1 MLDVLRELPG
11 VRQVAKVPD
20 PQLGNV
26 NYTHRLTLPGVG
38 QVFLTLGALESSSTP
53 NLVRVWVPAPHATL
67 QQQRALAAVVRHVLI
82 GCYGPFTAQQ
92 SRALQ
97 SVAHQNWWLDLG
109 QQEQQVGPLK
119 INWSGREGL
128 NVGGYEVSGIYVEW
142 PKNQGLCTW

>member
-1 MLDVLRELPG
+1 MLYVLRELPG
-11 VRQVAKVPD
+11 ARQVAKVPD

-26 NYTHRLTLPGVG
+26 NYTHHLTLPGVG
-38 QVFLTLGALESSSTP
+38 PVFLTLGALESSSTP
-53 NLVRVWVPAPHATL
+53 NLVRVWVSSPHATP
-67 QQQRALAAVVRHVLI
+67 QQQRALVAVVKHVLNR
-82 GCYGPFTAQQ
+82 CHGPSTPQQ

-97 SVAHQNWWLDLG
+97 RVAQQNWWLDLG
-109 QQEQQVGPLK
+109 QQEQQVGSLK